1 MYIFLSV
8 GLLCCAES
16 DRWLMLAERQILL
29 TATDKKNPLRKEV
42 QNPAALKQLQERVRR
57 RVKCWRKS
65 SKSSLGFEL

>member
-29 TATDKKNPLRKEV
+29 TATDKKNPLHKEV
-42 QNPAALKQLQERVRR
+42 QNPAALKQL
-57 RVKCWRKS
+57 
-65 SKSSLGFEL
+65 